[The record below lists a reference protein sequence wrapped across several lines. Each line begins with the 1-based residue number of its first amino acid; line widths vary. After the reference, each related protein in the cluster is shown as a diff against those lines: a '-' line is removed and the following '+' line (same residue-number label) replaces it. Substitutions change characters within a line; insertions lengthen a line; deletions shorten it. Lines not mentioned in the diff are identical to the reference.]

1 MRFAAAL
8 CLLAATGC
16 ASAPPAAHGPD
27 ARGEVLA
34 VEAAFAATMAA
45 RDLDAFAAFL
55 ADEAVFFDSGG
66 ALEGKAAVLA
76 AWAPY
81 FEGAEAPFAWEPR
94 DVTVLA
100 TGALAHSSGPV
111 LDAAGRHVADFNS
124 VWRREADGRWRIV
137 FDKGCRRCAD

>member
-8 CLLAATGC
+8 CLLALAGC
-16 ASAPPAAHGPD
+16 ASAPPAARKP
-27 ARGEVLA
+27 AASEQVSA

-45 RDLDAFAAFL
+45 RDLDAFASFL
-55 ADEAVFFDSGG
+55 SDEAVFFDIDG
-66 ALEGKAAVLA
+66 ALEGRAAVLA

-100 TGALAHSSGPV
+100 SGDLAHSSGPV
-111 LDAAGRHVADFNS
+111 FDAAGRHVADFNS
-124 VWRREADGRWRIV
+124 IWRLEADGRWRIV